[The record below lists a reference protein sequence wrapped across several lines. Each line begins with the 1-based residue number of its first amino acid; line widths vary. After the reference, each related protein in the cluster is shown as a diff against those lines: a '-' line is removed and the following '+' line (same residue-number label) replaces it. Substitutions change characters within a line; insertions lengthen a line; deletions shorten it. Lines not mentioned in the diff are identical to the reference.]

1 MKILNFSIPE
11 LNKEVKTA
19 NNRSNAFKPQL
30 KMLNADTVSFS
41 GKTEGKFLDPAQI
54 SKITDDF
61 TLGLTNLKDAGNLN
75 FDTAKELIVKLLPG
89 KNVEVLPIEVLA
101 KDIPQLGDPK
111 EQAIFGV
118 FNPVVDKTG
127 EMKFKIYYDFSN
139 SETANQKDVK
149 QIAQVHEFI
158 HLLQANTEHN
168 YKMTSRALKTPPMI
182 VDSYQQMNGIFHT
195 IEYKLYMNSNM
206 PKEQYLPLVKDHV
219 DSYFSR
225 GDTPS
230 VLKFMMMSAF
240 NEAQAHCESLKS
252 LQKVVK
258 LENIAQDSPY
268 KMVHGTVPIYT
279 TLAEAA
285 LKLLKERDNILK
297 DSDREVIKFYETQLN
312 KLQEDYNKL
321 DV

>member
-61 TLGLTNLKDAGNLN
+61 TQGLTDLKDAGNLN
-75 FDTAKELIVKLLPG
+75 FDSAKELIVKLLPG

-139 SETANQKDVK
+139 S
-149 QIAQVHEFI
+149 
-158 HLLQANTEHN
+158 
-168 YKMTSRALKTPPMI
+168 
-182 VDSYQQMNGIFHT
+182 
-195 IEYKLYMNSNM
+195 
-206 PKEQYLPLVKDHV
+206 
-219 DSYFSR
+219 
-225 GDTPS
+225 
-230 VLKFMMMSAF
+230 
-240 NEAQAHCESLKS
+240 
-252 LQKVVK
+252 
-258 LENIAQDSPY
+258 
-268 KMVHGTVPIYT
+268 
-279 TLAEAA
+279 
-285 LKLLKERDNILK
+285 
-297 DSDREVIKFYETQLN
+297 
-312 KLQEDYNKL
+312 
-321 DV
+321 